1 VSGLELGAIGNA
13 SVGALVS
20 ANGEICWACMPRLDS
35 DAIFCSL
42 LRERRDPPDVA
53 DNEFG
58 FLAIDLE
65 GLARSEQEY
74 VPNTPVLVTRL
85 YDDRGGVV
93 EITDF
98 APRFQQHGRLFSPSE
113 LVRMVRPL
121 AGSPKI
127 CLRARPARDYG
138 RSRPPITWGSN
149 HVRYLGGDFVVRLTT
164 NCSLTAVVE
173 ETPFVLRRPFALLLG
188 PDETLQGS
196 VADIARHFLEQTV
209 DYWLD
214 WVRDLSIPFE
224 WQEEIIRAAITI
236 KLAAYD
242 DTGAIVAALTTSIP
256 EAAASGRNWDYRYC
270 WLRDAYFVVNALNRL
285 NATRTMERYL
295 GYIINVAARG
305 NGLLQP
311 VYTVSGGSELDERE
325 IDSLPGYRG
334 MGPVRVGNQAWQQVQ
349 NDVYGSAVLAAT
361 HAFFDRRLIAL
372 GNEALFRQLEPLGER
387 AVAVHDQPDAGLW
400 ELRGSAHVHT
410 FSSVMCWV
418 ACDRLA
424 KIAARLRLAQRAAY
438 WRAHADRLHAVVCQ
452 GGWNAKRNSFC
463 ATFDGATL
471 DASLLLLAEL
481 GFVRADDPRFA
492 ATVAAVEQEL
502 RRGDTIF
509 RYSEPDDFGAPAN
522 AFLVCTFWYI
532 DALALLG
539 RRDEARALFERTL
552 ARRNRVGLLSEHV
565 DPASGE
571 LWGNFPQTY
580 SMVGLINSATR
591 LSIPWHQ
598 AF

>member
-1 VSGLELGAIGNA
+1 MNSLDLAAIGNA
-13 SVGALVS
+13 SVGALID
-20 ANGEICWACMPRLDS
+20 ARGEMVWACMPRLDS
-35 DAIFCSL
+35 DAVFCSL
-42 LRERRDPPDVA
+42 LRERRRDASD
-53 DNEFG
+53 DFG
-58 FLAIDLE
+58 FLAIDMD
-65 GLARSEQEY
+65 GMVRAEQEY
-74 VPNTPVLVTRL
+74 LANTPVLITRL
-85 YDDRGGVV
+85 YDDRGGAV

-98 APRFQQHGRLFSPSE
+98 APRFQQFGRLFSPSE
-113 LVRMVRPL
+113 LVRMVRPV

-127 CLRARPARDYG
+127 CVRVRPARDYG
-138 RSRPPITWGSN
+138 RNRPQMTWGSN
-149 HVRYLGGDFVVRLTT
+149 HVRYLGGDFVLRLTT
-164 NCSLTAVVE
+164 NCSLTALIE
-173 ETPFVLRRPFALLLG
+173 ETPFVLRRPFSLLLG

-196 VADIARHFLEQTV
+196 VPDVARHFYEQTV

-236 KLAAYD
+236 KLAAFD
-242 DTGAIVAALTTSIP
+242 DTGAIVAALTTSVP
-256 EAAASGRNWDYRYC
+256 EAPASGRNWDYRYC

-305 NGLLQP
+305 NGVLQP
-311 VYTVSGGSELDERE
+311 VYTVSGSSELNERE

-349 NDVYGSAVLAAT
+349 NDVYGSAVLAST
-361 HAFFDRRLIAL
+361 HAFYDRRLMAI

-387 AVAVHDQPDAGLW
+387 AIAVHDKPDAGLW

-424 KIAARLRLAQRAAY
+424 KIALRLRLPDRAAY
-438 WRAHADRLHAVVCQ
+438 WRKHADRLHAVVWER
-452 GGWNAKRNSFC
+452 GWNDKRGSFC
-463 ATFDGATL
+463 ATFGGDTL
-471 DASLLLLAEL
+471 DASLLLLNEI
-481 GFVRADDPRFA
+481 GFLRADDPRFA
-492 ATVAAVEQEL
+492 ATVGAVEKEL

-509 RYSEPDDFGAPAN
+509 RYSEPDDFGAPEN
-522 AFLVCTFWYI
+522 AFIVCTFWYI
-532 DALALLG
+532 DALAALG
-539 RRDEARALFERTL
+539 RRDEARALFEATL
-552 ARRNRVGLLSEHV
+552 ARRNRLGLLAEHV
-565 DPASGE
+565 DPATGE

-580 SMVGLINSATR
+580 SMVGLINSAVR
-591 LSIPWHQ
+591 LSLPWSQ